1 MAGSLIQVKAE
12 NCAGCLRCSLACSF
26 YNTKDRVF
34 SLAESQIVV
43 TPDEGQAWFQVEFR
57 EGCTSCGICI
67 EHCDFGALT
76 WE

>member
-1 MAGSLIQVKAE
+1 MAWPPIEVKAE

-26 YNTKDRVF
+26 YNTRDRVF

-43 TPDEGQAWFQVEFR
+43 RPDENDAWFRVEFR
-57 EGCTSCGICI
+57 EGCTGCGICT

-76 WE
+76 RE